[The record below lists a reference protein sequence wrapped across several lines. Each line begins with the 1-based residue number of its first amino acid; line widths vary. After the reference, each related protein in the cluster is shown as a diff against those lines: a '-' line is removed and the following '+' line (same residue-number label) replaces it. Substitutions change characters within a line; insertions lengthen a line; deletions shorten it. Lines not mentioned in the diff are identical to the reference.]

1 MVKKSAAYLFL
12 VAVLFMWSGAETIAL
27 ARGEAR
33 SEREFSGSSCIGQSQ
48 KVLTDSLDGVP
59 PDVSHSELREMIER
73 FSSDLWS
80 LRRLY
85 PVEISAARQAR
96 MRRFYGDALEK
107 LKRTNFEALSQD
119 GRVDYVLFRNYLTH
133 RLRQSDLQVKARQ
146 EEAQLIPFA
155 QTIIDLREGLQSM
168 QFVDPAKTAATL
180 NELAKQIRETEN
192 SVDAALKDSKSPF
205 SKIKKTVA
213 NRSSGIVKDLRE
225 SLKEW
230 FGFYNGYDPAFSWW
244 VGEPYKSVDSALKD
258 YSTFMR
264 EKVAGIRADD
274 DNTIIG
280 DPIGREALMDELS
293 YEMIPYTP
301 EELIAIANQE
311 FAWCEKE
318 MKRASNDLGYGD
330 DWHKALENVKTLYV
344 EPGKQPELIRDL
356 AREAIKFVDDH
367 DLVTVPQLA
376 RDTWRM
382 EMLSPEQQKYSPF
395 FLGGEV
401 IQVSYP
407 TNTMGHE
414 QKMMSMRGNNIH
426 FARATVFHELIPGH
440 HLQEFMM
447 DRYKQYRGLF
457 GTPFWVEGGAVY
469 WEMLF
474 WDLGFPKTPENRIG
488 MLFWRMHRC
497 ARIIFS
503 LSFHLEKMTP
513 QECIDFLVERVGHE
527 RDNATA
533 EVRRSVMGG
542 YGPLYQCAYMLG
554 GLQLRALHHEV
565 VDSGKMTNREFH
577 DAVFHENSIP
587 IEMVR
592 ASLTKQPLT
601 PDFKSSW
608 KFYGENPAG
617 R

>member
-1 MVKKSAAYLFL
+1 MKDLLRMANKSTTKALF
-12 VAVLFMWSGAETIAL
+12 VIAL
-27 ARGEAR
+27 LLCWAAGGIVSARENHLTHQAPNPPG
-33 SEREFSGSSCIGQSQ
+33 SGGI
-48 KVLTDSLDGVP
+48 TE
-59 PDVSHSELREMIER
+59 SHSELENMIGR
-73 FSSDLWS
+73 FNADQRS
-80 LRRLY
+80 LRWY
-85 PVEISAARQAR
+85 FTIEISSARQLR
-96 MRRFYGDALEK
+96 MKQLYKSALDDLGRIRFDS
-107 LKRTNFEALSQD
+107 LSQD
-119 GRVDYVLFRNYLTH
+119 GRVDYLLFKNYLTH
-133 RLRQSDLQVKARQ
+133 GLRQLDIRAKSF
-146 EEAQLIPFA
+146 EEESSLIPFA
-155 QTIIDLREGLQSM
+155 QTIVDLREALQRM
-168 QFVDPAKTAATL
+168 QFVDPAKTAVTL
-180 NELAKQIRETEN
+180 NGLAKQIEETRKSFE
-192 SVDAALKDSKSPF
+192 AGLRPDSKS
-205 SKIKKTVA
+205 SALKVKKTVA
-213 NRSSGIVKDLRE
+213 NRAYGTINDLRT
-225 SLKEW
+225 SLREW
-230 FGFYNGYDPAFSWW
+230 FNFYDGYDPLFSWW
-244 VGEPYKSVDSALKD
+244 VAEPYKSVDSALRN
-258 YSTFMR
+258 YSTFVR
-264 EKVAGIRADD
+264 EKVVGIRADD
-274 DNTIIG
+274 EDTIIG
-280 DPIGREALMDELS
+280 DPIGREALLDELS

-330 DWHKALENVKTLYV
+330 DWHKALEHVKTLYV

-356 AREAIKFVDDH
+356 TLEAIKFVDDH

-382 EMLSPEQQKYSPF
+382 QMMSPEQQKYSPF

-426 FARATVFHELIPGH
+426 FARATVFHEMIPGH
-440 HLQEFMM
+440 HLQGFMTE
-447 DRYKQYRGLF
+447 RYKPYRWLF

-474 WDLGFPKTPENRIG
+474 WDLGYPKTPEDRIG

-503 LSFHLEKMTP
+503 LNFHLDKMTP
-513 QECIDFLVERVGHE
+513 QECINFLVERVGHE

-554 GLQLRALHHEV
+554 GLQLRALHKEL
-565 VDSGKMTNREFH
+565 VDSGRMTNREFN
-577 DAVFHENSIP
+577 DAVLHENSIP

-592 ASLTKQPLT
+592 ASLTKQNLSPE
-601 PDFKSSW
+601 FKSNW
-608 KFYGENPAG
+608 KFYGEHPAG